1 MILGLYRSLRA
12 VLYIIDRELDLSL
25 LGDQRVLKEGDT
37 AQEDGVAGAL
47 KTETH
52 RQTVGGEIRPAQAT
66 RPKAG
71 VQWRTSMI
79 SV

>member
-1 MILGLYRSLRA
+1 MIFGVYRSLRA
-12 VLYIIDRELDLSL
+12 VLYIIDRQLDLSL
-25 LGDQRVLKEGDT
+25 LSDQRVLKEGYT

-52 RQTVGGEIRPAQAT
+52 RQTEGGEIHPTEARRA
-66 RPKAG
+66 KAG
-71 VQWRTSMI
+71 VQRRTSMI

>member
-1 MILGLYRSLRA
+1 MIFGVYRSLRA
-12 VLYIIDRELDLSL
+12 VLHIIDRELDLSL
-25 LGDQRVLKEGDT
+25 LSDQRVLKEGYT

-52 RQTVGGEIRPAQAT
+52 RQTGEGEIPPTGARRA
-66 RPKAG
+66 KAG
-71 VQWRTSMI
+71 VQRRTSMI